1 MMLFLYLL
9 LLFFLGLGGVGTA
22 ILDDYKWSLF
32 SGMCRGIQKSLA
44 IDTRLFPM
52 ALKCIQVEYECCLD
66 DHRFCQIN
74 VGKRRVDLLPNDW
87 MAINCANLLRF
98 DLIYLIDSVFH

>member
-1 MMLFLYLL
+1 
-9 LLFFLGLGGVGTA
+9 
-22 ILDDYKWSLF
+22 
-32 SGMCRGIQKSLA
+32 MCRGIQKSLA

-66 DHRFCQIN
+66 DQRFCQID
-74 VGKRRVDLLPNDW
+74 VGKHRTDLQLNDCA
-87 MAINCANLLRF
+87 AINCANLLRF

>member
-1 MMLFLYLL
+1 
-9 LLFFLGLGGVGTA
+9 
-22 ILDDYKWSLF
+22 
-32 SGMCRGIQKSLA
+32 MCRGIQKSLA

-52 ALKCIQVEYECCLD
+52 ALKCIQVEYEC
-66 DHRFCQIN
+66 RFCQIN

>member
-1 MMLFLYLL
+1 
-9 LLFFLGLGGVGTA
+9 
-22 ILDDYKWSLF
+22 
-32 SGMCRGIQKSLA
+32 MCRGIQKSLA

-52 ALKCIQVEYECCLD
+52 ALKCTQVEYECCLD

-74 VGKRRVDLLPNDW
+74 VGKCRVDLLPNDW

-98 DLIYLIDSVFH
+98 DLIYFGRIRHHLSGKDIVRGDVYE